1 MGSVEPFLL
10 LQSCTPRACC
20 LSVFCPRSLPTET
33 CQCCSSSASPATT
46 WLCIGGLTWSVPRLP
61 ARSRASAEPPHPTL
75 AKQTQ
80 TLATT
85 TTSTHLPQL
94 LPRPLLLWC
103 TNLPPRP
110 RLCTPHPPVLL
121 LSLTSP
127 ALHQSNTDPLL
138 RWFTVPLLL
147 CTSRLLLCTV
157 PLLLLLP
164 SPTSLLL
171 LSTTNQLPPMW
182 SPSTTMSMPST
193 PGSTLSKTTTPT
205 TTSATRRAGTAHTPT
220 ASTTWL
226 FLTAGSR
233 LSPTQSTGTADTR
246 RRWNTLARHTTP
258 TQNRTQPKRQSHL
271 YRT

>member
-1 MGSVEPFLL
+1 MGAL
-10 LQSCTPRACC
+10 
-20 LSVFCPRSLPTET
+20 
-33 CQCCSSSASPATT
+33 
-46 WLCIGGLTWSVPRLP
+46 
-61 ARSRASAEPPHPTL
+61 AEPPHPTL

-85 TTSTHLPQL
+85 TTSTHL

-110 RLCTPHPPVLL
+110 RLCTLHPPVLL

-127 ALHQSNTDPLL
+127 ALHRSNIDPLL
-138 RWFTVPLLL
+138 RLF
-147 CTSRLLLCTV
+147 TV

-164 SPTSLLL
+164 SPTSLLPSPTSLLL
-171 LSTTNQLPPMW
+171 LSTTNLLPPMW
-182 SPSTTMSMPST
+182 SPSTTMLMPST

-233 LSPTQSTGTADTR
+233 LSPTPWTGTADTC
-246 RRWNTLARHTTP
+246 RRWSTLARHTTP